1 LSGELKNN
9 CGSRLLRIALGFSA
23 IAALALLGI
32 GPSFFAKDWDFRFGF
47 SLRQI
52 VCPSELAAFLF

>member
-1 LSGELKNN
+1 L
-9 CGSRLLRIALGFSA
+9 GSPQ

-32 GPSFFAKDWDFRFGF
+32 GRHSSAKDWDFRFGF